1 MLITPA
7 FAQAAGA
14 GDTNSMLM
22 SLLPLAIIL
31 TALVVCLCAVPN
43 FFPEATVKGWPAWA
57 QRRLVLG
64 LDLQGGSYL
73 LLEVDSNYVKKEK
86 LEQIRDDVRKTLRE
100 ARIGYTGL
108 ATRPD
113 SVEVRVKDADVQNA
127 LTKLR
132 ELSQPLGGLL
142 GSSGQRSLDVSDA
155 GGGLIRLTVPQ
166 AAITERIRQ
175 TIEQS
180 IQIVE
185 RRVNQL
191 GTVEPLIQRQ
201 GADRILVQ
209 VPGLQDPSRLKELL
223 GKTAKMEFRM
233 VDTTVSPDQ
242 AQQGRVPPDSEV
254 LMSSTSPKIPYVIK
268 KQILVSGGDLTDAQP
283 GFDQRSGEP
292 IVSFRFNTS
301 GARKFAQATSEN
313 VGQPFAIVLDN
324 EVISAPVIREPITGG
339 SGQIS
344 GSFTVQQAN
353 DLAIL
358 LRAGALPAPL
368 TVIEERTV
376 GPGLGQD
383 SIEKGEL
390 AAYVGSIM
398 VIVFM
403 LVTYR
408 LFGVFANVAVAI
420 NVAMIFGVLSLLN
433 ATLTLPGIAGIVLT
447 VGIAVDSNVLI
458 YERIREELRGGRN
471 AISAI
476 DAGFKRALATILD
489 SNITTFIAAAV
500 LFYIGTGPVRGFAV
514 TLGIGI
520 ITTVFT
526 AFTLT
531 RLIVAGWVRWKRPQ
545 SVPI

>member
-1 MLITPA
+1 MLYFTRWKA
-7 FAQAAGA
+7 LGV
-14 GDTNSMLM
+14 
-22 SLLPLAIIL
+22 IL
-31 TALVVCLCAVPN
+31 TALIVCLFAVPN
-43 FFPEATVKGWPAWA
+43 FFPEATVKTWPKWA
-57 QRRLVLG
+57 QRHIVLG
-64 LDLQGGSYL
+64 LDLQGGSHI
-73 LLEVDSNYVKKEK
+73 LLEVDSNSVKKDK
-86 LEQIRDDVRKTLRE
+86 LDQVRDDVRRVLRD
-100 ARIGYTGL
+100 AKIGYTGL
-108 ATRPD
+108 AVRNEN
-113 SVEVRVKDADVQNA
+113 VEVRVKDTDLGAA
-127 LTKLR
+127 LPKLR

-142 GSSGQRSLDVSDA
+142 GSSGQRSVEVSDA
-155 GGGLIRLTVPQ
+155 GGGLIRLTVPP

-175 TIEQS
+175 SVEQS

-185 RRVNQL
+185 RRINEL

-201 GADRILVQ
+201 GVDRILVQ
-209 VPGLQDPSRLKELL
+209 VPGLQDPTRLKELL
-223 GKTAKMEFRM
+223 GKTAKLDFRM
-233 VDTTVSPDQ
+233 VDSTVPPDQ
-242 AQQGRVPPDSEV
+242 AQQGRVPPDSEI
-254 LMSSTSPKIPYVIK
+254 LMSAQPPKVPYVIK
-268 KQILVSGGDLTDAQP
+268 KQVLVSGADLTDAQP

-301 GARKFAQATSEN
+301 GARKFAQATLEN

-344 GSFTVQQAN
+344 GSFTVQGAN

-368 TVIEERTV
+368 TIIEERTV

-383 SIEKGEL
+383 SIAAGEL
-390 AAYVGSIM
+390 ASYVGSVL

-403 LVTYR
+403 LLTYR
-408 LFGVFANVAVAI
+408 LFGFFANVAVAI
-420 NVAMIFGVLSLLN
+420 NVAMIFGILSLLN

-458 YERIREELRGGRN
+458 YERIREELRAGRT

-476 DAGFKRALATILD
+476 DAGFTRALATILD

-526 AFTLT
+526 AFTVT
-531 RLIVAGWVRWKRPQ
+531 RLIVAMWVAWKRPKT
-545 SVPI
+545 VPI

>member
-1 MLITPA
+1 M
-7 FAQAAGA
+7 
-14 GDTNSMLM
+14 
-22 SLLPLAIIL
+22 
-31 TALVVCLCAVPN
+31 
-43 FFPEATVKGWPAWA
+43 
-57 QRRLVLG
+57 
-64 LDLQGGSYL
+64 
-73 LLEVDSNYVKKEK
+73 
-86 LEQIRDDVRKTLRE
+86 
-100 ARIGYTGL
+100 
-108 ATRPD
+108 
-113 SVEVRVKDADVQNA
+113 
-127 LTKLR
+127 
-132 ELSQPLGGLL
+132 
-142 GSSGQRSLDVSDA
+142 
-155 GGGLIRLTVPQ
+155 
-166 AAITERIRQ
+166 
-175 TIEQS
+175 
-180 IQIVE
+180 
-185 RRVNQL
+185 
-191 GTVEPLIQRQ
+191 
-201 GADRILVQ
+201 Q
-209 VPGLQDPSRLKELL
+209 VPGLQDPTRLKELL
-223 GKTAKMEFRM
+223 GQTAKMDFRM
-233 VDTTVSPDQ
+233 VDSTVSPEQ
-242 AQQGRVPPDSEV
+242 AQAGRLPPDSE
-254 LMSSTSPKIPYVIK
+254 LLPSTEAGHPPYVVK
-268 KQILVSGGDLTDAQP
+268 KQVLVSGGDLTDAQP
-283 GFDQRSGEP
+283 GFDQRTSEP
-292 IVSFRFNTS
+292 IVNFRFNTS
-301 GARKFAQATSEN
+301 GSRKFAQATSEN

-324 EVISAPVIREPITGG
+324 KVISAPVIREPITGG

-344 GSFTVQQAN
+344 GNFTVQAAN

-368 TVIEERTV
+368 TIIEERTV

-383 SIEKGEL
+383 SIDKGEL

-408 LFGVFANVAVAI
+408 LFGVFANIAVAI

-458 YERIREELRGGRN
+458 YERIREELRGGRT

-476 DAGFKRALATILD
+476 DAGFKRALSTILD

>member
-1 MLITPA
+1 MLYFTRWKA
-7 FAQAAGA
+7 
-14 GDTNSMLM
+14 
-22 SLLPLAIIL
+22 LAIIL

-43 FFPEATVKGWPAWA
+43 FFPEAQVKTWPLWA
-57 QRRLVLG
+57 QRHLVLG

-73 LLEVDSNYVKKEK
+73 LLEVDSNYIKKEK
-86 LEQIRDDVRKTLRE
+86 LDQIRDDTRRVLRE
-100 ARIGYTGL
+100 NKIVYTGL
-108 ATRPD
+108 NVRNDA
-113 SVEVRVKDADVQNA
+113 VEVHITKDTDQQTA
-127 LTKLR
+127 LSKLR
-132 ELSQPLGGLL
+132 DLSQPLGGLL
-142 GSSGQRSLDVSDA
+142 GSNGQRSLEVADA
-155 GGGLIRLTVPQ
+155 GNGTIRLTVPP
-166 AAITERIRQ
+166 AAVTDRIRQ

-185 RRVNQL
+185 KRVNQL
-191 GTVEPLIQRQ
+191 GTVEPVIQRQ
-201 GADRILVQ
+201 GTDRILVQ
-209 VPGLQDPSRLKELL
+209 VPGLQDPTRLKALL
-223 GKTAKMEFRM
+223 GQTAKMEFRM
-233 VDTTVSPDQ
+233 VDESVAPD
-242 AQQGRVPPDSEV
+242 AALQGRIPPEDELLPEV
-254 LMSSTSPKIPYVIK
+254 SGQKLVIK
-268 KQILVSGGDLTDAQP
+268 KQVLVSGGDLSDAQTS
-283 GFDQRSGEP
+283 FDQRSSEP
-292 IVSFRFNTS
+292 VVSFKFNSS
-301 GARKFAQATSEN
+301 GARKFAQATTEN
-313 VGQPFAIVLDN
+313 VGQRFAIVLDN
-324 EVISAPVIREPITGG
+324 QVISAPVIREPIIGG
-339 SGQIS
+339 QGQIS
-344 GSFTVQQAN
+344 GSFTVQSAN

-368 TVIEERTV
+368 KVIEERTV

-390 AAYVGSIM
+390 AAYVGSILV
-398 VIVFM
+398 VIFM

-408 LFGVFANVAVAI
+408 LFGVFANIAVSI

-433 ATLTLPGIAGIVLT
+433 ATLTLPGIAGVVLT

-458 YERIREELRGGRN
+458 YERIREEIRGGRN

-500 LFYIGTGPVRGFAV
+500 LFMIGTGPVRGFAV

-520 ITTVFT
+520 LTTVFT

>member
-1 MLITPA
+1 MLYFTRWKA
-7 FAQAAGA
+7 LG
-14 GDTNSMLM
+14 
-22 SLLPLAIIL
+22 IIL
-31 TALVVCLCAVPN
+31 TALVVCLFAVPN
-43 FFPEATVKGWPAWA
+43 FFPEATVKTWPAWA

-73 LLEVDSNYVKKEK
+73 LLEVDANSVKKDK
-86 LEQIRDDVRKTLRE
+86 LEQTRDEVRRALRD
-100 ARIGYTGL
+100 ARIQFNAGVRND
-108 ATRPD
+108 A
-113 SVEVRVKDADVQNA
+113 VEVRITKDSDVPAA
-127 LTKLR
+127 LSKLR
-132 ELSQPLGGLL
+132 DLSQPLGGLL
-142 GSSGQRSLDVSDA
+142 GSNGQRSLDVTDA
-155 GGGLIRLTVPQ
+155 GGGLIRITMPP
-166 AAITERIRQ
+166 AALNELLRK

-185 RRVNQL
+185 RRVNEL

-201 GADRILVQ
+201 GVDRILVQ
-209 VPGLQDPSRLKELL
+209 VPGLQDPTHLKELL

-233 VDTTVSPDQ
+233 VDTAVPPDQ
-242 AQQGRVPPDSEV
+242 AKAGSLPPEDDL
-254 LMSSTSPKIPYVIK
+254 LMSASSPKVPYVIK
-268 KQILVSGGDLTDAQP
+268 KQVLVSGGDLIDAQT

-292 IVSFRFNTS
+292 VVNFKFNTAGS
-301 GARKFAQATSEN
+301 RKFAQATTEN
-313 VGQPFAIVLDN
+313 VQQPFAIVLDN

-339 SGQIS
+339 QGQIS
-344 GSFTVQQAN
+344 GNFTVQSAN
-353 DLAIL
+353 DLAVL

-368 TVIEERTV
+368 TVVEERTV

-383 SIEKGEL
+383 SIAKGEL
-390 AAYVGSIM
+390 AAYVGAFM

-408 LFGVFANVAVAI
+408 LFGVFANIAVMI
-420 NVAMIFGVLSLLN
+420 NVAMIFGLLSLLN
-433 ATLTLPGIAGIVLT
+433 ATLTLPGIAGVVLT

-458 YERIREELRGGRN
+458 YERIREELRGGRT

-531 RLIVAGWVRWKRPQ
+531 RLIVAWWVQWKRPKT
-545 SVPI
+545 VPI

>member
-1 MLITPA
+1 MLYFTRWKA
-7 FAQAAGA
+7 LG
-14 GDTNSMLM
+14 
-22 SLLPLAIIL
+22 IIL
-31 TALVVCLCAVPN
+31 TALLICLFAVPN
-43 FFPEATVKGWPAWA
+43 FFPEATVRNWPLWA
-57 QRRLVLG
+57 QRRIVLG

-86 LEQIRDDVRKTLRE
+86 LDQIRDDARRTLRE

-108 ATRPD
+108 ASRAD
-113 SVEVRVKDADVQNA
+113 AVEVRVKDADLA
-127 LTKLR
+127 TTLGKLR
-132 ELSQPLGGLL
+132 DLSQPLSGLL
-142 GSSGQRSLDVSDA
+142 GSSGQRSLQVSDA

-166 AAITERIRQ
+166 AAINERIRQ

-191 GTVEPLIQRQ
+191 GTVEPVIQRQ
-201 GADRILVQ
+201 GTDRILVQ
-209 VPGLQDPSRLKELL
+209 VPGLQDPTRLKQLL
-223 GKTAKMEFRM
+223 GRTAKMEFRM
-233 VDTTVSPDQ
+233 VDTSVPADQ
-242 AQQGRVPPDSEV
+242 AQQANLPPDV
-254 LMSSTSPKIPYVIK
+254 DLLMSASAPKVPYVVK
-268 KQILVSGGDLTDAQP
+268 KQVLVSGGDLTDAQP
-283 GFDQRSGEP
+283 GFDQRTGEP
-292 IVSFRFNTS
+292 VVNFKFNSTGS
-301 GARKFAQATSEN
+301 RKFAQATTDN

-324 EVISAPVIREPITGG
+324 EVISAPVIREPITAGQ
-339 SGQIS
+339 GQIS
-344 GSFTVQQAN
+344 GNFTVQSAN

-383 SIEKGEL
+383 SIEKGKL
-390 AAYVGSIM
+390 AAYVGAIM
-398 VIVFM
+398 VVVFM
-403 LVTYR
+403 LLTYR
-408 LFGVFANVAVAI
+408 LFGLFANIAVII
-420 NVAMIFGVLSLLN
+420 NVAMIFGLLSLLN

-458 YERIREELRGGRN
+458 YERIREELRGGRT

-520 ITTVFT
+520 LTTVFT

-531 RLIVAGWVRWKRPQ
+531 RLIVAWWVRWKRPQ
-545 SVPI
+545 TVPI

>member
-1 MLITPA
+1 MQYLTRWKPTL
-7 FAQAAGA
+7 G
-14 GDTNSMLM
+14 
-22 SLLPLAIIL
+22 IIL
-31 TALVVCLCAVPN
+31 TALIVCLCAVPN
-43 FFPEATVKGWPAWA
+43 FFPEATVKGWPLWA
-57 QRRLVLG
+57 QRRMVLG

-73 LLEVDSNYVKKEK
+73 LLEVDSNDVKKSR
-86 LEQIRDDVRKTLRE
+86 LNQIREDAQRTLRA
-100 ARIGYTGL
+100 ARIQYTALSVKGD
-108 ATRPD
+108 A
-113 SVEVRVKDADVQNA
+113 VEVRITKDTEPPSA
-127 LTKLR
+127 LSKLR

-142 GSSGQRSLDVSDA
+142 GGTSQRDLDVSDA
-155 GGGLIRLTVPQ
+155 GNGLIRLTIPE
-166 AAITERIRQ
+166 AAVNDRLRK

-185 RRVNQL
+185 KRVNEL

-201 GADRILVQ
+201 GNDRILVQ
-209 VPGLQDPSRLKELL
+209 VPGLQDPTHLKEIL

-233 VDTTVSPDQ
+233 VDSSVPPDQ
-242 AQQGRVPPDSEV
+242 AQRGSLPPDDEL
-254 LMSSTSPKIPYVIK
+254 LMSTSKPPVPYVIK
-268 KQILVSGGDLTDAQP
+268 KQVLVTGGDLIDAQT
-283 GFDQRSGEP
+283 GFDQRTSEP
-292 IVSFRFNTS
+292 VVNFKFNTAGS
-301 GARKFAQATSEN
+301 RKFAQATTEN

-324 EVISAPVIREPITGG
+324 QVISAPVIREPITGG
-339 SGQIS
+339 QGQIS
-344 GSFTVQQAN
+344 GSFTVQSAN
-353 DLAIL
+353 DLAVL

-368 TVIEERTV
+368 TVVEERTV

-390 AAYVGSIM
+390 AAYVGAIM
-398 VIVFM
+398 VVVFM

-408 LFGVFANVAVAI
+408 LFGVFANIAVAI

-433 ATLTLPGIAGIVLT
+433 ATLTLPGIAGVVLT

-458 YERIREELRGGRN
+458 YERIREELRNGRN
-471 AISAI
+471 PISAI
-476 DAGFKRALATILD
+476 DAGFTRALATILD

-520 ITTVFT
+520 LTTVFT

-531 RLIVAGWVRWKRPQ
+531 RLIVAWWIWWTRPQ

>member
-1 MLITPA
+1 MLYFTRWKA
-7 FAQAAGA
+7 
-14 GDTNSMLM
+14 
-22 SLLPLAIIL
+22 LAVIL
-31 TALVVCLCAVPN
+31 TALLVCLCAVPN
-43 FFPEATVKGWPAWA
+43 FFPESTVKTWPKWA
-57 QRRLVLG
+57 QRHVVLG
-64 LDLQGGSYL
+64 LDLQGGSHI
-73 LLEVDSNYVKKEK
+73 LLEVDSNSVKKDK
-86 LEQIRDDVRKTLRE
+86 LDQVRDDVRRVLRD
-100 ARIGYTGL
+100 AKIGYTGL
-108 ATRPD
+108 AVRND
-113 SVEVRVKDADVQNA
+113 NVEVRVKDTDLANA
-127 LTKLR
+127 LAKLR

-142 GSSGQRSLDVSDA
+142 GSSGQRSVEVSDA
-155 GGGLIRLTVPQ
+155 GGGLIRLTVPP

-175 TIEQS
+175 SVEQS

-185 RRVNQL
+185 RRINEL

-201 GADRILVQ
+201 GIDRILVQ
-209 VPGLQDPSRLKELL
+209 VPGLQDPTRLKELL
-223 GKTAKMEFRM
+223 GKTAKLDFRM
-233 VDTTVSPDQ
+233 VDSTVPPDQ
-242 AQQGRVPPDSEV
+242 ATQGRVPPDSDL
-254 LMSSTSPKIPYVIK
+254 LMSASSPKVPYVIK
-268 KQILVSGGDLTDAQP
+268 KQVLVSGGDLTDAQP

-301 GARKFAQATSEN
+301 GARKFAQATLEN

-344 GSFTVQQAN
+344 GSFTVQGAN

-368 TVIEERTV
+368 TIIEERTV

-383 SIEKGEL
+383 SIAAGEL
-390 AAYVGSIM
+390 ASYVGSVL

-403 LVTYR
+403 LLTYR
-408 LFGVFANVAVAI
+408 LFGFFANVAVAI
-420 NVAMIFGVLSLLN
+420 NVAMIFGILSLLN

-458 YERIREELRGGRN
+458 YERIREELRAGRT

-476 DAGFKRALATILD
+476 DAGFTRALATILD

-520 ITTVFT
+520 VTTVFT
-526 AFTLT
+526 AFTVT
-531 RLIVAGWVRWKRPQ
+531 RLIVAAWVAWKRPKT
-545 SVPI
+545 VPI

>member
-1 MLITPA
+1 MLYFTRWKA
-7 FAQAAGA
+7 
-14 GDTNSMLM
+14 
-22 SLLPLAIIL
+22 LAIIL

-43 FFPEATVKGWPAWA
+43 FFPEATVKNWPAWA

-64 LDLQGGSYL
+64 LDLQGGSHI
-73 LLEVDSNYVKKEK
+73 LLEVDANAVKKDK
-86 LEQIRDDVRKTLRE
+86 LEQVRDDVRRVLRDSK
-100 ARIGYTGL
+100 IGYTGL
-108 ATRPD
+108 AVRND
-113 SVEVRVKDADVQNA
+113 AVEVRISREAELQNA

-142 GSSGQRSLDVSDA
+142 GSSGQRSLEVNDA
-155 GGGLIRLTVPQ
+155 GGGLIRASVPQ
-166 AAITERIRQ
+166 AAITAYIRQ
-175 TIEQS
+175 AVEQS

-185 RRVNQL
+185 RRVNAL
-191 GTVEPLIQRQ
+191 GTVEPSIQRQ
-201 GADRILVQ
+201 GLDRILVQ
-209 VPGLQDPSRLKELL
+209 VPGLQDPTRLKELV
-223 GKTAKMEFRM
+223 GKTAKLDFRM
-233 VDTTVSPDQ
+233 VDSTVPPDQ
-242 AQQGRVPPDSEV
+242 AQQGRVPSDSEV

-268 KQILVSGGDLTDAQP
+268 KQVLVSGGDLIDAQP

-403 LVTYR
+403 LATYR

-420 NVAMIFGVLSLLN
+420 NVAMIFGILSLLN

>member
-1 MLITPA
+1 MLYFTRWKA
-7 FAQAAGA
+7 
-14 GDTNSMLM
+14 
-22 SLLPLAIIL
+22 LAIIL
-31 TALVVCLCAVPN
+31 TALVICLCAVPN
-43 FFPEATVKGWPAWA
+43 FFPEATVKTWPKWA
-57 QRRLVLG
+57 QRHLVLG
-64 LDLQGGSYL
+64 LDLQGGSHI
-73 LLEVDSNYVKKEK
+73 LLEVDSNSVKKDK
-86 LEQIRDDVRKTLRE
+86 LEQVRDDVRRTLRD
-100 ARIGYTGL
+100 AKIVYTGL
-108 ATRPD
+108 GVRND
-113 SVEVRVKDADVQNA
+113 NVEVRITKDTDLPTA
-127 LTKLR
+127 LSKLR

-142 GSSGQRSLDVSDA
+142 GSNGQRSLEVSDA

-166 AAITERIRQ
+166 AAITERVRQ
-175 TIEQS
+175 SVEQS

-185 RRVNQL
+185 RRVNEL

-209 VPGLQDPSRLKELL
+209 VPGLQDPTRLKELL
-223 GKTAKMEFRM
+223 GKTAKLDFRM
-233 VDTTVSPDQ
+233 VDSSIPPDQ
-242 AQQGRVPPDSEV
+242 ATQGRVPADSEV
-254 LMSSTSPKIPYVIK
+254 LMSAQSPKVPYVVK
-268 KQILVSGGDLTDAQP
+268 KEVLVSGADLTDAQP
-283 GFDQRSGEP
+283 GFDQRSNEP

-301 GARKFAQATSEN
+301 GARKFADATLKN
-313 VGQPFAIVLDN
+313 VNQPFAIVLDN
-324 EVISAPVIREPITGG
+324 EVVSAPVIREPITGG

-344 GSFTVQQAN
+344 GSFTVQAAN
-353 DLAIL
+353 DLSIL

-368 TVIEERTV
+368 TIIEERTV

-390 AAYVGSIM
+390 AAYVGSIL
-398 VIVFM
+398 VIIFM
-403 LVTYR
+403 LLTYR
-408 LFGVFANVAVAI
+408 LFGLFANIAVAI

-458 YERIREELRGGRN
+458 YERIREEIRGGRT

-476 DAGFKRALATILD
+476 DAGFKRALSTILD

-520 ITTVFT
+520 VTTVFT

-531 RLIVAGWVRWKRPQ
+531 RLIVAAWVRWKRPT

>member
-1 MLITPA
+1 MLYFTRWKA
-7 FAQAAGA
+7 LG
-14 GDTNSMLM
+14 
-22 SLLPLAIIL
+22 IIL
-31 TALVVCLCAVPN
+31 MALIVCLCAVPN
-43 FFPEATVKGWPAWA
+43 FFPEATVKGWPLWA

-86 LEQIRDDVRKTLRE
+86 LDQIRDDARRVLRE
-100 ARIGYTGL
+100 SKIGYTGL
-108 ATRPD
+108 STRGEA
-113 SVEVRVKDADVQNA
+113 VEVRVKDTELPTA
-127 LTKLR
+127 LAKLR

-142 GSSGQRSLDVSDA
+142 GSSGQRSLEVSDA

-201 GADRILVQ
+201 GTDRILVQ
-209 VPGLQDPSRLKELL
+209 VPGLQDPTRLKQLL

-233 VDTTVSPDQ
+233 VDESVPPDQ
-242 AQQGRVPPDSEV
+242 AEQGRLPPEDDLLTQV
-254 LMSSTSPKIPYVIK
+254 GGPRLVIK
-268 KQILVSGGDLTDAQP
+268 KQVLVSGGDLNDAQAS
-283 GFDQRSGEP
+283 FDQRTGEP
-292 IVSFRFNTS
+292 VVSFKFNS
-301 GARKFAQATSEN
+301 AGARKFATATTEN
-313 VGQPFAIVLDN
+313 VGQRFAIVLDN
-324 EVISAPVIREPITGG
+324 QVISAPVIREPITGG
-339 SGQIS
+339 QGQIS
-344 GSFTVQQAN
+344 GNFTVQSAN

-390 AAYVGSIM
+390 AAYIGSIM
-398 VIVFM
+398 VVVFM

-408 LFGVFANVAVAI
+408 LFGLFANVAVVV
-420 NVAMIFGVLSLLN
+420 NVAMIFGLLSLLN
-433 ATLTLPGIAGIVLT
+433 ATLTLPGIAGVVLT

-500 LFYIGTGPVRGFAV
+500 LFMIGTGPVRGFAV

-531 RLIVAGWVRWKRPQ
+531 RLIVAWWVRWKRPH